1 MRRVRLAVVICGAV
15 LVASL
20 VLGAVHPFGDAELF
34 AASSV
39 APTPDRSSIPPQ
51 VRAILSAKCGDCHSF
66 ETRVPVYGHLAPA
79 SWLMERD
86 ILKARA
92 AMNLSRWESYDTDDQ
107 QVLKGKIAREVK
119 RHEMPPA
126 QYLAVHWNAR
136 LTDADTRILAQW
148 TGPASVPGVSAAETA
163 DQGDAARG
171 KAVFEKRCTGCHA
184 LNQNREG
191 PRLLGVYGRTAG
203 SVDGFGY
210 SDALKNSHVVWN
222 DAMLER
228 WLIDTG
234 ALVPGNDMDFHVAK
248 PGERADVIQFLR
260 EQSGK

>member
-1 MRRVRLAVVICGAV
+1 MAVVVCGAV
-15 LVASL
+15 LAASL

-34 AASSV
+34 VAFSSTPKVNGAA
-39 APTPDRSSIPPQ
+39 IPPE
-51 VRAILSAKCGDCHSF
+51 VRGILSAKCGDCHS
-66 ETRVPVYGHLAPA
+66 TQTKAPIYARLAPA

-86 ILKARA
+86 ILRGRA
-92 AMNLSRWESYDTDDQ
+92 AMNLSRWESYSADDQ
-107 QVLKGKIAREVK
+107 QELKGKIALEVK
-119 RHEMPPA
+119 KHEMPPP

-148 TGPASVPGVSAAETA
+148 AGMASGPGAFAAAETA
-163 DQGDAARG
+163 SQGDAARG

-203 SVDGFGY
+203 SVEGFDY
-210 SDALKNSHVVWN
+210 SVSLRDSHIVWN
-222 DAMLER
+222 DATLER
-228 WLIDTG
+228 WLTDTDG
-234 ALVPGNDMDFHVAK
+234 LVPGNNMDFHVAK
-248 PGERADVIQFLR
+248 PDERADVIRFLR